1 MITIS
6 LFGATGKTGRILLKK
21 LTERNFRVRVLVRDP
36 AKIKLTNPLVTVI
49 QGDILDPAKVFV
61 CLENSEA
68 AINVIGHVKGC
79 PPDLQ
84 TRAIK
89 NILTGMSKNNISRL
103 INLTGSG
110 VKVDGDDPGWFDKL
124 VVFTMRNLLGNS
136 VKNRLIDGINHVA
149 LISKT
154 NLEWTVVRAP
164 VLVPGKAKGRTSI
177 GMVGHI
183 PGYSLTYEDLT
194 DQIINIFEDK
204 TFVRQY
210 PYITN
215 G

>member
-1 MITIS
+1 MVTIS
-6 LFGATGKTGRILLKK
+6 LFGATGKTGKILLRK
-21 LTERNFRVRVLVRDP
+21 LTEKRYSVRVLVRDP
-36 AKIKLTNPLVTVI
+36 GKIKLTNPLVTVI
-49 QGDILDPAKVFV
+49 AGNILDANKVFL
-61 CLENSEA
+61 CLEKSEA
-68 AINVIGHVKGC
+68 VINVIGHVKGC

-84 TRAIK
+84 TQATK
-89 NILTGMSKNNISRL
+89 NILNGMSKYGISRL

-124 VVFTMRNLLGNS
+124 VVFVMKYLLGKS
-136 VKNRLIDGINHVA
+136 IKARLTDGINHVN

-194 DQIINIFEDK
+194 DQIINVLEDK